1 LAAGFSAALLWL
13 GAGLAL
19 LVALALWP
27 GVDAS
32 VSTFQIH
39 ITMNGSKQ
47 QNTVTA
53 IRNQNVF

>member
-1 LAAGFSAALLWL
+1 MLWL

-19 LVALALWP
+19 LAALALWP